1 MEVSE
6 QSEKLTFN
14 CPYENCDG
22 SGLILNIELNTATM
36 CKCYYDQI
44 MDKKL
49 QFANIP
55 EEFKELTVNSFEI
68 DCYSTDVNRSKAA
81 TAKKVAVNFIK
92 NYNRFK
98 DEGKGL
104 YFYSEIKG
112 SGKTRLMASIGN
124 ALIKTKRIGV
134 KYITTIDLLNE
145 IKKTFNKDS
154 KITESDLINSIKE
167 VEVLILDD
175 VGVEDPSAWVKTT
188 FYSILNGRMIGKK
201 VTLFT
206 SNSTIDEL
214 RHDDRIR
221 NRIEKMAI
229 PVHFPEESIRTKIAK
244 SENEELQR
252 LLLE

>member
-1 MEVSE
+1 MEVSN
-6 QSEKLTFN
+6 QLEKSISS
-14 CPYENCDG
+14 CPYGKCDG
-22 SGLILNIELNTATM
+22 SGIILDLEANTATM

-44 MDKKL
+44 MNKKL
-49 QFANIP
+49 EFANIP
-55 EEFKELTVNSFEI
+55 EEFRDLTVNSFDI
-68 DCYSTDVNRSKAA
+68 NVYSTEEFRVKSA
-81 TAKKVAVNFIK
+81 TAKKAAVNFIK
-92 NYNRFK
+92 NYEKFK
-98 DEGKGL
+98 EEGKGL

-134 KYITTIDLLNE
+134 KYVTTIDLLNE

-154 KITESDLINSIKE
+154 NISESELLEAIKQ

-188 FYSILNGRMIGKK
+188 FYSILNGRMISKK

-229 PVHFPEESIRTKIAK
+229 PVHFPEESIRSKLAK

>member
-1 MEVSE
+1 M
-6 QSEKLTFN
+6 LTSS
-14 CPYENCDG
+14 CPYGKCDG
-22 SGLILNIELNTATM
+22 SGIILNAENNTATM
-36 CKCYYDQI
+36 CKCHYDQI
-44 MDKKL
+44 TNKKL

-55 EEFKELTVNSFEI
+55 EEFIDLTVNSFEI
-68 DCYSTDVNRSKAA
+68 NVYSTEEYRAKAA
-81 TAKKVAVNFIK
+81 TAKKIAVNFIK
-92 NYNRFK
+92 NYERFK
-98 DEGKGL
+98 EEGKGL

-134 KYITTIDLLNE
+134 RYVTTIDLLNE
-145 IKKTFNKDS
+145 IKRTFNKDS
-154 KITESDLINSIKE
+154 EMSESQLIDAIKE

-175 VGVEDPSAWVKTT
+175 VGVEDPSPWVKTT
-188 FYSILNGRMIGKK
+188 FYSILNGRMISKK

-206 SNSTIDEL
+206 SNSTIGEL

-229 PVHFPEESIRTKIAK
+229 PVHFPEESIRSKLAK